1 MWVVTPFEQPDF
13 PSYPTARITAT
24 RPFEITGVDLFGPI
38 IIKENQVK
46 IKRWVALFTCLTTRA
61 VHLEVVETMSMEQCI
76 QAFRRFISRRKQ
88 PKHIISDNA
97 KNLIAASKEIIELN
111 RIEGETLEWEF
122 ITPGAP
128 WQGGIYE
135 RMVVVKRSLKRA
147 IGTKYL
153 NNAELITLIVELE
166 AIINERPLVDIE
178 EIGLVLR
185 PEDFLHPDSALGE
198 RLIGGKDYNRNNAT
212 ANIGNSQTKELKHQY
227 ITTCKRLDHLWKIW
241 RGEYL
246 EELRKR
252 AQRKHRGPRSRIR
265 REPKIDELVLLKGDC
280 PRNTWKMGRVHK
292 LLRGKDGVC
301 RSAVITANGNELVRA
316 VGHLYPLEISSDKME
331 KKNTR
336 LESVAEIASRR
347 K

>member
-1 MWVVTPFEQPDF
+1 M
-13 PSYPTARITAT
+13 
-24 RPFEITGVDLFGPI
+24 G
-38 IIKENQVK
+38 
-46 IKRWVALFTCLTTRA
+46 ALFTCLTTRA

-128 WQGGIYE
+128 WQGAFMNEWHKI
-135 RMVVVKRSLKRA
+135 S
-147 IGTKYL
+147 

>member
-1 MWVVTPFEQPDF
+1 
-13 PSYPTARITAT
+13 
-24 RPFEITGVDLFGPI
+24 
-38 IIKENQVK
+38 
-46 IKRWVALFTCLTTRA
+46 
-61 VHLEVVETMSMEQCI
+61 MSKEQCI

-122 ITPGAP
+122 IYAGAP

-135 RMVVVKRSLKRA
+135 RMVGVVKRSLKRA

-153 NNAELITLIVELE
+153 NNAE
-166 AIINERPLVDIE
+166 
-178 EIGLVLR
+178 
-185 PEDFLHPDSALGE
+185 PEDFLHPGSALGE

-212 ANIGNSQTKELKHQY
+212 ATLETANKRIETSY
-227 ITTCKRLDHLWKIW
+227 MTTCKRLDHLWKIW

-265 REPKIDELVLLKGDC
+265 REPEIDELVLLKGDC

-301 RSAVITANGNELVRA
+301 RSAVIRTANGNDLVRA
-316 VGHLYPLEISSDKME
+316 VGHLYPLEISSRENE
-331 KKNTR
+331 KEHSPGECR
-336 LESVAEIASRR
+336 
-347 K
+347 